1 MKPSYAMNPRGKCAF
16 TFAISTAILTTAS
29 LLVAEGQPATLAG
42 SNGPPQSLAT
52 PSPTSCT
59 CDCLVGYGA
68 PILSVTRLDGSTGLL
83 LGARGGAVLRRRFV
97 LGAAGFSLLNNVTMP
112 ASAQLGPGSHNI
124 RFGSGGFWFA
134 YILSPELLVH
144 PTFGVLLGGGS
155 VSYQVTDQAAGAPA
169 TYATSSFFLAQPE
182 IEADVNVTRFMR
194 IGVGAYYRFVVGVK
208 LEDKLTNGDVGGPGA
223 LLAIKFGSY

>member
-1 MKPSYAMNPRGKCAF
+1 MKAKGKFAS
-16 TFAISTAILTTAS
+16 TFAMPIAILTTAS
-29 LLVAEGQPATLAG
+29 LSVAQGQPATLA
-42 SNGPPQSLAT
+42 NGPPQTLAT

-68 PILSVTRLDGSTGLL
+68 PILSVTRLAGSTGLL
-83 LGARGGAVLRRRFV
+83 LGARGGAILRRRFV
-97 LGAAGFSLLNNVTMP
+97 LGAAGFSLLNDVAMP
-112 ASAQLGPGSHNI
+112 ASAQLGAGSHNI
-124 RFGSGGFWFA
+124 SFGSGGFWFA
-134 YILSPELLVH
+134 YILSPDWVVH

-155 VSYQVTDQAAGAPA
+155 VGYQVTERAAGTPA
-169 TYATSSFFLAQPE
+169 TYTSSSFFLAQPE

-223 LLAIKFGSY
+223 LLAIKFGYY